1 MAEMRLSKTLKDM
14 SDNTAKVLEE
24 SLGKGNELGKLALKK
39 LNDWLSSIIKREKSV
54 ELALAI
60 IAVVLLSTI
69 LSGLIIANVR
79 SVYQT
84 SSTISSVGT
93 LKAIGIGVYW
103 DEDSTS
109 RVNAIDWGLLEPG
122 AQTSVTVYI
131 RNEGN
136 IPLTLSISASNWNP
150 PTASNYLTLTW
161 SYTGQTINAGTTVK
175 VTLTL
180 TISESITGINDFNF
194 DITAVGS
201 E

>member
-1 MAEMRLSKTLKDM
+1 LREKQGR
-14 SDNTAKVLEE
+14 E
-24 SLGKGNELGKLALKK
+24 GKLVKITLEK
-39 LNDWLSSIIKREKSV
+39 LRDKLSFSV
-54 ELALAI
+54 KQGKLFKLVLAVITLM
-60 IAVVLLSTI
+60 LLTVI
-69 LSGLIIANVR
+69 LSRLIIVGV
-79 SVYQT
+79 SSLYQT